1 MVDRLTCDPQMEA
14 VWTQLLQKSRT
25 TGGFRL
31 AANLMTMVGR
41 KRANEIHPAST
52 TVVFRDAVT
61 FGLECLQFAEQKR
74 THYLEQAK
82 KSVQMR
88 APWNGRSPNVVR
100 KISLREMCT
109 ASQINSTTQPMRIN
123 CLLIFLGSGLT

>member
-61 FGLECLQFAEQKR
+61 FGLERLQFAEQKR
-74 THYLEQAK
+74 THYLEQAQK
-82 KSVQMR
+82 L
-88 APWNGRSPNVVR
+88 RSELF
-100 KISLREMCT
+100 KILHEVSEM
-109 ASQINSTTQPMRIN
+109 ARVMVLNLVERVNRVHSQP
-123 CLLIFLGSGLT
+123 L